1 MLFDEVVQRLNMGSI
16 PTIKPHSISNKIRTL
31 YSTAQ
36 TLSKRF
42 QSNRILGNFEN
53 ELSKFKLLF
62 DVSPCRCFDNN
73 ITRAN
78 CRCKVK
84 IPNMELEF
92 YCDQKIIRNQ
102 FIGGIDNLATAK
114 IQARECRE
122 QQRQLQSYGNVRDN
136 TPDLFCIEND
146 EIPSEIQGEESD
158 EDNDEFYPC
167 SSRLQ
172 QSGKQN
178 RFSYPHLCKV
188 LDRFSISDTAGCA
201 IANEVLQDLDL
212 LTTEKILSRDKV
224 RYQRKYWRRKEIR
237 IRPEDLTNLTCI
249 GFDGRKDETLSIN
262 NVEDAFGVTQQS
274 RASLKEEHCVITS
287 EPGTMLTIS
296 LLNQDVLNIF
306 QRN

>member
-1 MLFDEVVQRLNMGSI
+1 MGSI
-16 PTIKPHSISNKIRTL
+16 PNIKPHSISNKIRTL

-78 CRCKVK
+78 CRCEVK
-84 IPNMELEF
+84 IPIMELEF
-92 YCDQKIIRNQ
+92 YCDQKTIRNQ
-102 FIGGIDNLATAK
+102 FIEGIDNLTTAK
-114 IQARECRE
+114 IQARESRE
-122 QQRQLQSYGNVRDN
+122 QQRQLQSFGNVRDN
-136 TPDLFCIEND
+136 TLDLFCIEND

-158 EDNDEFYPC
+158 EDDDEFSPC
-167 SSRLQ
+167 SSRLP

-201 IANEVLQDLDL
+201 IANAVLQDLDL

-224 RYQRKYWRRKEIR
+224 RYQRKYWRNK
-237 IRPEDLTNLTCI
+237 
-249 GFDGRKDETLSIN
+249 
-262 NVEDAFGVTQQS
+262 
-274 RASLKEEHCVITS
+274 
-287 EPGTMLTIS
+287 
-296 LLNQDVLNIF
+296 
-306 QRN
+306 